1 MVQKKHCTQL
11 CLLTTFVALPLL
23 DLERQVKGADG
34 EVDSLGVH
42 SSHLAD
48 KRGSQITF
56 QRLPLRTTKE
66 REGEREEAD
75 RGGEGGDGE
84 SERDRE
90 IPLVSGRQRERERE
104 IILIQP
110 ETSAITEGVFE
121 ALSQGSYGS

>member
-1 MVQKKHCTQL
+1 MRMWYNEATHNNQP

-23 DLERQVKGADG
+23 DLQRQVKGADR

-56 QRLPLRTTKE
+56 QRLPLRTAKE
-66 REGEREEAD
+66 RER
-75 RGGEGGDGE
+75 RQRRRKWRE
-84 SERDRE
+84 SETERYCLCV
-90 IPLVSGRQRERERE
+90 IERERE

-110 ETSAITEGVFE
+110 ETSAVTEGAFE
-121 ALSQGSYGS
+121 ALSQGS

>member
-1 MVQKKHCTQL
+1 MLKRHTHYSQP

-56 QRLPLRTTKE
+56 QRLPLRTAKGEREKE
-66 REGEREEAD
+66 RERTQTEVERE
-75 RGGEGGDGE
+75 
-84 SERDRE
+84 
-90 IPLVSGRQRERERE
+90 
-104 IILIQP
+104 
-110 ETSAITEGVFE
+110 
-121 ALSQGSYGS
+121 